1 MKVNGIDFNF
11 GRMLKV
17 ELINPGARGNREV
30 ACTIEYCPYDSADK
44 CPRIEAKV
52 TDLPSADSN
61 DYPGYTAEVK
71 IYNPNRKIIELI
83 AQNAKWLLVP
93 DKNSYSNASPEKK
106 VKITTNNLQ
115 DYYAQRLQM
124 RVYAGYWDNDTKAA
138 GYKEIFC
145 GYVNGSS
152 LTHNGT
158 DDILTIG
165 AHDINVNR
173 MDVNAITA
181 SLLQAIGLEHE
192 TEWKIKN
199 RNWYKGAASWDLTF
213 KKYVRFFETEKLQNG
228 KIVSKTF
235 ADSGS
240 DSWFRVLYVKSVK
253 DYLNAR
259 AANFSNNNY
268 LAGWLRT
275 QLAQVPNAYNGPGE
289 DGNMRMFYTNGRNL
303 PAMLDQLCAVDG
315 LKLGWKRYILGEDKL
330 TYIVYPLGEGI
341 KFGPIEKGD
350 IVIYNY
356 QNLLATPSVNGAGC
370 LNIKMMFNPECIP
383 WRRIALQLEPL
394 LGKEQGVADIKSFE
408 TAVRVNGKIVG
419 VMDASSSLFTSAAT
433 NQITGTQIVAAQNKV
448 DENGLADGYMFNT
461 GFPITKVVHTLST
474 HDTAWHTQVTTV
486 PMVRGIDMEAKN
498 G

>member
-17 ELINPGARGNREV
+17 ELINPGARGNRSV

-52 TDLPSADSN
+52 TDIPSADSN

-93 DKNSYSNASPEKK
+93 DKNEYGNASPEKK
-106 VKITTNNLQ
+106 EKITTNNLQ

-138 GYKEIFC
+138 GYTEIFC

-152 LTHNGT
+152 LVHNGT

-173 MDVNAITA
+173 TDVDAITE
-181 SLLQAIGLEHE
+181 GLAHAVSTTHE
-192 TEWKIKN
+192 KTWLTRN
-199 RNWYKGAASWDLTF
+199 REDYKGAASWDLTL
-213 KKYVRFFETEKLQNG
+213 KKYIKNFETELVDNG
-228 KIVSKTF
+228 QILPVIKS
-235 ADSGS
+235 DRDY

-253 DYLNAR
+253 DYLNAK
-259 AANFSNNNY
+259 AANFSNDNY
-268 LAGWLRT
+268 LDKKLKERLST
-275 QLAQVPNAYNGPGE
+275 TPNETAPG
-289 DGNMRMFYTNGRNL
+289 DKGNMQNFYTNGRKL
-303 PAMLDQLCAVDG
+303 SAMLNQLCAVDG
-315 LKLGWKRYILGEDKL
+315 LKLGWQRYILGEDKL

-394 LGKEQGVADIKSFE
+394 LGKKQGVADIKSFE

-419 VMDASSSLFTSAAT
+419 VMDASSSLFTSTAT
-433 NQITGTQIVAAQNKV
+433 NQITGTQAVAAQNKV

-474 HDTAWHTQVTTV
+474 HDSAWNTQVTTV

>member
-17 ELINPGARGNREV
+17 ELINPGARGNRSV
-30 ACTIEYCPYDSADK
+30 ACTIEYCPYDSTDK

-61 DYPGYTAEVK
+61 DFPGYTAEVK
-71 IYNPNRKIIELI
+71 VYNPNREILSLI
-83 AQNAKWLLVP
+83 AQNAKWLLTGDQTNYNAASP
-93 DKNSYSNASPEKK
+93 DKKME
-106 VKITTNNLQ
+106 ITTNNLQ

-124 RVYAGYWDNDTKAA
+124 RVYAGYWSNDTKSA
-138 GYKEIFC
+138 GYTEIFC

-181 SLLQAIGLEHE
+181 SLSNVVGLEHE

-199 RNWYKGAASWDLTF
+199 RDWYKGAASWDLTF
-213 KKYVRFFETEKLQNG
+213 KKYVRYFETEKIQNG

-235 ADSGS
+235 VDSGS

-275 QLAQVPNAYNGPGE
+275 QLAQVPNAFNGPG
-289 DGNMRMFYTNGRNL
+289 DNGDMRAFYTNGRNL
-303 PAMLDQLCAVDG
+303 PAMLNQLCAVDG
-315 LKLGWKRYILGEDKL
+315 LKLGWKRYILGENKL

-370 LNIKMMFNPECIP
+370 LNIKMLFNPECIP
-383 WRRIALQLEPL
+383 WRRIALQLDET
-394 LGKEQGVADIKSFE
+394 LGRKQGVADIKSFE
-408 TAVRVNGKIVG
+408 TAIKANGRTVG
-419 VMDASSSLFTSAAT
+419 VMDAGAGLFSSVAT
-433 NQITGTQIVAAQNKV
+433 NQITGTLAVASQRKV
-448 DENGLADGYMFNT
+448 LTDGVADGYMFNT

-474 HDTAWHTQVTTV
+474 HDAAWHTQVTTV
-486 PMVRGIDMEAKN
+486 PMIRGVDMEAKN